1 MTDIK
6 VNKHQ
11 WDNVSEAEKE
21 KIVSGLR
28 ATGALRATDRII
40 GDPGVPEFTAETL
53 LEPQWNPLKDL
64 CKAACDTV
72 AAAAVAWC
80 TANTGGAATAVCI
93 AAAEAARQACRDR
106 C

>member
-6 VNKHQ
+6 VNKYQ
-11 WDNVSEAEKE
+11 WDSVSEADKE
-21 KIVSGLR
+21 KITSGLR
-28 ATGALRATDRII
+28 ASGALGATDRIV

-64 CKAACDTV
+64 CKAACDTA

-80 TANTGGAATAVCI
+80 TANTAGVATAACI
-93 AAAEAARQACRDR
+93 AAAEAARQVCRDR